1 MNYFS
6 VKKKSSK
13 FIIIIFNLKSF
24 ENNKYN
30 IEVQKK
36 REKERDINNNLLRRR
51 IFILKFKNMYNNNNN
66 NLSKPYSLY
75 FCFKLLL

>member
-36 REKERDINNNLLRRR
+36 ERKREILII
-51 IFILKFKNMYNNNNN
+51 IF
-66 NLSKPYSLY
+66 
-75 FCFKLLL
+75 